1 MNIESY
7 KNSSLEELFVFIDI
21 IKVKG
26 HLVLIKIDGERE
38 TNEITVVISYPKDLE
53 REPIRY
59 DGNNLREVLFK
70 ALQSYFMVNEI

>member
-21 IKVKG
+21 IKIKG

-38 TNEITVVISYPKDLE
+38 TDEITVVISYPSDLE

-59 DGNNLREVLFK
+59 DGNNLRDVLFK
-70 ALQSYFMVNEI
+70 ALQSYFLVNEI

>member
-38 TNEITVVISYPKDLE
+38 TNEITVVITYPKDLE